1 MEIISNPTQVE
12 IKKAA
17 QALKEGHLVAF
28 PTETVYGLGADAN
41 NEVAIRRIYEVKG
54 RPNNH
59 PLIVHI
65 ASVSDLDKW
74 TVKVSDYA
82 KNLASAFWPGPM
94 TLILARSKLANNFIT
109 GWQDNVGIRVPSH
122 PIAQALLM
130 EFQKIGGN
138 GIAAPSA
145 NRFGAVSP
153 TTVDAVQDELEHFLN
168 KSDLVLNGGSCDIGL
183 ESTIINCTGDTP
195 TILRSGAITKRM
207 IEIFCDIEIGDQ
219 NKGTNIKTSGMLR
232 SHYSPKA
239 KVVLDSIASTGDGL
253 VALAEIPT
261 PSGCIRLL
269 SPKTIEEFARNFYG
283 ALRLGDKKNL
293 NKIVIILPS
302 GEGLAE
308 AIRDRSVKA
317 SAGR

>member
-1 MEIISNPTQVE
+1 MQILSVCTSVE
-12 IKKAA
+12 IKLAA
-17 QALKEGHLVAF
+17 KALKDGQLVAF

-74 TVKVSDYA
+74 TVKVPDYA

-122 PIAQALLM
+122 LIAQELLM

-207 IEIFCDIEIGDQ
+207 IEVVCNFKIDVQ
-219 NKGTNIKTSGMLR
+219 NKDTNIRTPGMLR
-232 SHYSPKA
+232 SHYAPKA
-239 KVVLDSIASTGDGL
+239 KVVLDSIARVGDGL
-253 VALAEIPT
+253 VALAEVPT
-261 PSGCIRLL
+261 PPGCIRLL
-269 SPKTIEEFARNFYG
+269 SPTSIEEFARNFYG

-293 NKIVIILPS
+293 DKIIIILPM

-308 AIRDRSVKA
+308 AIRDRAVKA
-317 SAGR
+317 SAGK